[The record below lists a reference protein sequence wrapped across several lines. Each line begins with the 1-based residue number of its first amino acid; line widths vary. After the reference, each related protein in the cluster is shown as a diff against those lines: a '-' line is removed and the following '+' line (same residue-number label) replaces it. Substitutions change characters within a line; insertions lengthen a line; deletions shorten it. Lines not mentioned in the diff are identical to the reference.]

1 VPTTNKGA
9 FRGIPMEMCEEAVR
23 GIPMEMC
30 EDRQGRPQMN
40 SHGNVWGQMA
50 SREIPLEM
58 L

>member
-1 VPTTNKGA
+1 
-9 FRGIPMEMCEEAVR
+9 MEMCEEAVR